1 MINRIAQSNR
11 KWEYAFVVYL
21 SVLAI
26 LLTAL
31 ANLTQVFLSG
41 DSITW
46 FAPAVQALF
55 NGAGY
60 NSFAGDT
67 FRGPLYPFVVYTAAT
82 FMGGRIFEAGLVV
95 GVLACL
101 LFVTGVFLASR
112 KAFDAR
118 LAFLLSIAV
127 GLNATVLFNSVEWLT
142 DMLFAALGILSL
154 CMMNYDHKKRFLL
167 GPVLA
172 GVFGGLALT
181 TRWNGLFLLI
191 VAVLYPTVNPLHL
204 TWRRRIQWL
213 CGYLVGFVVA
223 ASPWLWINWQLHGSP
238 LYNTSDV
245 TGFHVSLISPN
256 IRPGSSLI
264 DTILG
269 DPVFFAVM
277 YLRRLL
283 WDGWNDVGKLVPLPL
298 LLFVPAG
305 LFAWLRAVDRQKF
318 WFATHFFVFWCVAAS
333 THFESRFYIL
343 LLPAVLAC
351 PLLFFLSDLVVD
363 RLTWKN
369 GPSLRLLG
377 VSLLLIG
384 IGWFNYS
391 GVWSEVHQIIAD
403 RLPQVQVA
411 EWLAR
416 ARSSETTTT
425 VATRFYSGA
434 RYFITAR
441 AGLATTFLASAAEY
455 LQPPSSVS
463 HVFVEEG
470 LPDPIGGEVDPTMF
484 SLSPANPRLEAIY
497 FKPDAPRA
505 VLYRVLKDNQVIT
518 ATTATASSVADAL
531 HGAQLAVDG
540 NSVTGWMSAL
550 QDTSET
556 TATLILDLGAVREIN
571 RIWVLPAS
579 ATAFPRAFNL
589 QRSVDGQEWVV
600 LAGFADYA
608 PIERQ
613 DPQVFAFDTVK
624 ARFVRIAGASLRPNV
639 TGKYQMGFNEVRVS
653 LGTERKSVPFE
664 FMSPDFVFDAQTGGL
679 ETCVRNIGTISST
692 VQVVLTVD
700 QQDTILMESD
710 QVSSRQVV
718 CFRVPLALL
727 VSPGNRLVQTEIYS
741 AHTDG
746 LWKQKRQV
754 DIVALHS
761 LEAWREQ
768 NLVPN
773 AGLESDGEG
782 WRIQAQVHFDRNV
795 VHSGLTSLRVDKA
808 DFAAPNFYHVGTPSV
823 PLAPDM
829 QYVFG
834 GWIKTKDLRVNPA
847 LVSGSSKGQVW
858 ALPRPSAI
866 SFDAYGYGGG
876 TQDWVMWSGR
886 IATPSQP
893 DQVSLG
899 LFVTDFR
906 SGSVWL
912 DDVFVLPLYTVT
924 AQ

>member
-1 MINRIAQSNR
+1 
-11 KWEYAFVVYL
+11 
-21 SVLAI
+21 VLAI

-31 ANLTQVFLSG
+31 ANSTRVFLSS
-41 DSITW
+41 DSITH
-46 FAPAVQALF
+46 FVPAVQSLLD
-55 NGAGY
+55 GGGY
-60 NSFAGDT
+60 DSFRGDT
-67 FRGPLYPFVVYTAAT
+67 FRGPLFPFVVYIAAT
-82 FMGGRIFEAGLVV
+82 IMGGRIFEAGLVV

-127 GLNATVLFNSVEWLT
+127 GLNVTVLFNSVEWLT
-142 DMLFAALGILSL
+142 DMLFAALCMLSL
-154 CMMNYDHKKRFLL
+154 CMMYYDDQKRFFL

-181 TRWNGLFLLI
+181 TRWNAFFLLI
-191 VAVLYPTVNPLHL
+191 VVLFYLVLNPFHL
-204 TWRRRIQWL
+204 TWRRRVVWL
-213 CGYLVGFVVA
+213 CGYLAGFVAV

-238 LYNTSDV
+238 LYSTPNQV
-245 TGFHVSLISPN
+245 PFHVSLISPKLRQIN
-256 IRPGSSLI
+256 SLT
-264 DTILG
+264 DLFFV
-269 DPVFFAVM
+269 DPVFFVTS

-283 WDGWNDVGKLVPLPL
+283 WDGWSDVGTIIPLPL
-298 LLFVPAG
+298 LLFAPAG
-305 LFAWLRAVDRQKF
+305 VFVWLRLVNRKNLLFMAF
-318 WFATHFFVFWCVAAS
+318 GFALWSMAAL
-333 THFESRFYIL
+333 THFESRYYIL
-343 LLPAVLAC
+343 MLPALLAF
-351 PLLFFLSDLVVD
+351 PLLFFLSNLIVD
-363 RLTWKN
+363 RPAWKN

-377 VSLLLIG
+377 VLLLLIG
-384 IGWFNYS
+384 IGWFNY
-391 GVWSEVHQIIAD
+391 GFVWTTVHRIVPGQ
-403 RLPQVQVA
+403 LPQVQVA

-416 ARSSETTTT
+416 ARGSEVTTT

-441 AGLATTFLASAAEY
+441 AGLATTFLHSVAEY
-455 LQPPSSVS
+455 LQPPSTIS

-470 LPDPIGGEVDPTMF
+470 IPDPIGGEVDPTMF
-484 SLSPANPRLEAIY
+484 NLSPANPRLEAIF
-497 FKPDAPRA
+497 FKSDAPRA
-505 VLYRVLKDNQVIT
+505 VLYRVLKDNSIMT
-518 ATTATASSVADAL
+518 GTIATASSVSGEDYA
-531 HGAQLAVDG
+531 AQLAVDG
-540 NSVTGWMSAL
+540 DSATGWLSAI
-550 QDTSET
+550 QDTTET
-556 TATLILDLGAVREIN
+556 TATLTLDLGAVREIN

-608 PIERQ
+608 SIERQ
-613 DPQVFAFDTVK
+613 DPQVFAFETVK
-624 ARFVRIAGASLRPNV
+624 ARLVRIAGVSLRPNA

-653 LGTERKSVPFE
+653 LGTMRKSVPFE
-664 FMSPDFVFDAQTGGL
+664 FLSPDFAFDAQTGGL

-773 AGLESDGEG
+773 SGLESDGEG
-782 WRIQAQVHFDRNV
+782 WNIQAPVHFDQNV
-795 VHSGLTSLRVDKA
+795 AHSGLTSLRVDKA
-808 DFAAPNFYHVGTPSV
+808 DFAASNFYHVGTSSV

-834 GWIKTKDLRVNPA
+834 GWIKTKNLEVNPGW
-847 LVSGSSKGQVW
+847 VSRSSNGLVW
-858 ALPRPSAI
+858 AMPHPSAI
-866 SFDAYGYGGG
+866 SFGAYGYGAG
-876 TQDWVMWSGR
+876 TQDWAMWSGR
-886 IATPSQP
+886 IVTPSQS
-893 DQVSLG
+893 DQVSVA

-924 AQ
+924 VQ